1 MRCCLLPVTQITSG
15 GRAETIT
22 FAFITAILIITE
34 KYIKDYPFLQ
44 NTGELGEL
52 ISQYDW
58 SQTCLGDID
67 DWPLSL
73 RITLSNILHSGF
85 PMFLFWGEDF
95 LCFYN
100 DAFRP
105 SLGVN
110 GKHPAIGKKAI
121 TIWGEIWHIIGPLIQ
136 QVVVTRK
143 PVWFEDRLVPFDR
156 NGRVEDIYWTFSYSP
171 AFGEDNEVKGVL
183 VTCMETTKSVLAR
196 QAKNEKVG

>member
-1 MRCCLLPVTQITSG
+1 M
-15 GRAETIT
+15 TIQ
-22 FAFITAILIITE
+22 E
-34 KYIKDYPFLQ
+34 KHIADYPFLQ
-44 NTGELGEL
+44 DTGEIGEL
-52 ISQYDW
+52 IFQYDW
-58 SQTCLGDID
+58 SKTCIGDID
-67 DWPLSL
+67 NWPVSL
-73 RITLSNILHSGF
+73 KITLSNILHSGF

-100 DAFRP
+100 EAFRP

-121 TIWGEIWHIIGPLIQ
+121 VVWGEIWHIIGPLIQ

-143 PVWFEDRLVPFDR
+143 PVWFEDQLVPFYR

-171 AFGEDNEVKGVL
+171 AFGEDNQVNGVL

-196 QAKNEKVG
+196 QEKE